1 MHERIA
7 EIEARFEELTELL
20 SDPEVVSDHR
30 RMAELARERSRLE
43 PIVDLGRR
51 FRETGEALADAHD
64 LLRSGDE
71 DERELAREEEER
83 LTPLLADIEEDLKLA
98 LLPRDPADEKNAII
112 EIRAGAGGEE
122 AALFAADLFRMYQ
135 RYAER
140 HGWRLEVL
148 NTSEAGPGGYR
159 EMTFEL
165 SGRDAYRRMK
175 HESGVHRVQRVPE
188 TESQGRIHTSTA
200 TVAVLPEVDEV
211 EVDIDWSEVRTD
223 IFHASSAGGQN
234 VNKVATA
241 VRFTHEPT
249 GIVVICQDER
259 SQAKKPREGGERVA
273 RAHLRPGAR
282 ESRRRGRR
290 RAPLAGRQRR
300 PLGEDPH
307 LQLPRRPRHRPSSAA
322 HQARPPAHPRR
333 RDRRADR
340 RGGDGGAVAAPPA
353 ATAAPTGL
361 TGASMALSGRPEQA
375 DQQHD
380 PGGTVGALLLQA
392 ARGLVAIWAAESLDE
407 GRLEADLLYGEAAGL
422 SRAQVIAAGRERPP
436 PEARSRFDALLR
448 RRMAREPLAYILGR
462 REFHGLTFEVG
473 PGALI
478 PRPETETLAEAS
490 LAAIREHPSARRIV
504 RIADAGTG
512 SGAVA
517 LAIARHAPSAKI
529 FATDAST
536 EALAWA
542 GRNRARLGLMERVVL
557 LAGDLLEPIG
567 EPLDVVAANL
577 PYIPTEEY
585 ERLPAEIRRRRAP
598 PGRRRRRGRPRA
610 GPAARRP
617 APGPPRGRP
626 GRRAAR
632 TRRRPVRP
640 RRRLGHGGPR
650 WWGGDG
656 ASGSGRE
663 PAGAGGAAGVLRVPA
678 CLSSPRGGAKI
689 VLCRYRSTL

>member
-43 PIVDLGRR
+43 PIVNLGRR

-140 HGWRLEVL
+140 QGWRLEVL

-259 SQAKKPREGGERVA
+259 SQAKNRAKAASVLRARIYDLERAKAAAEVA
-273 RAHLRPGAR
+273 DV
-282 ESRRRGRR
+282 RRSQVGSGDRSEKIRTYNFPDDRVTDHRVRLTKHG
-290 RAPLAGRQRR
+290 
-300 PLGEDPH
+300 
-307 LQLPRRPRHRPSSAA
+307 LPRIL
-322 HQARPPAHPRR
+322 
-333 RDRRADR
+333 
-340 RGGDGGAVAAPPA
+340 DGEIDALIDAVA
-353 ATAAPTGL
+353 
-361 TGASMALSGRPEQA
+361 MEEQSR
-375 DQQHD
+375 
-380 PGGTVGALLLQA
+380 LLQQQQQP
-392 ARGLVAIWAAESLDE
+392 L
-407 GRLEADLLYGEAAGL
+407 
-422 SRAQVIAAGRERPP
+422 RA
-436 PEARSRFDALLR
+436 
-448 RRMAREPLAYILGR
+448 
-462 REFHGLTFEVG
+462 
-473 PGALI
+473 
-478 PRPETETLAEAS
+478 
-490 LAAIREHPSARRIV
+490 
-504 RIADAGTG
+504 
-512 SGAVA
+512 
-517 LAIARHAPSAKI
+517 
-529 FATDAST
+529 
-536 EALAWA
+536 
-542 GRNRARLGLMERVVL
+542 
-557 LAGDLLEPIG
+557 
-567 EPLDVVAANL
+567 
-577 PYIPTEEY
+577 
-585 ERLPAEIRRRRAP
+585 
-598 PGRRRRRGRPRA
+598 
-610 GPAARRP
+610 
-617 APGPPRGRP
+617 
-626 GRRAAR
+626 
-632 TRRRPVRP
+632 
-640 RRRLGHGGPR
+640 
-650 WWGGDG
+650 
-656 ASGSGRE
+656 
-663 PAGAGGAAGVLRVPA
+663 
-678 CLSSPRGGAKI
+678 
-689 VLCRYRSTL
+689 

>member
-51 FRETGEALADAHD
+51 FRETGEALSDAHD

-83 LTPLLADIEEDLKLA
+83 LTPLLADLEEDLKLA

-140 HGWRLEVL
+140 QGWRLEVL

-211 EVDIDWSEVRTD
+211 EVDIDWSDVRTD

-259 SQAKKPREGGERVA
+259 SQAKNRAKAASVLRARIYDLERAKAAAEVADVRRSQVGSGDRSEKIRTYNFPDDRVTDHRVRLTRHGLPRILDGEIDALIDAVAMEEQSRLLQQQQQPA
-273 RAHLRPGAR
+273 RA
-282 ESRRRGRR
+282 
-290 RAPLAGRQRR
+290 
-300 PLGEDPH
+300 
-307 LQLPRRPRHRPSSAA
+307 
-322 HQARPPAHPRR
+322 
-333 RDRRADR
+333 
-340 RGGDGGAVAAPPA
+340 
-353 ATAAPTGL
+353 
-361 TGASMALSGRPEQA
+361 
-375 DQQHD
+375 
-380 PGGTVGALLLQA
+380 
-392 ARGLVAIWAAESLDE
+392 
-407 GRLEADLLYGEAAGL
+407 
-422 SRAQVIAAGRERPP
+422 
-436 PEARSRFDALLR
+436 
-448 RRMAREPLAYILGR
+448 
-462 REFHGLTFEVG
+462 
-473 PGALI
+473 
-478 PRPETETLAEAS
+478 
-490 LAAIREHPSARRIV
+490 
-504 RIADAGTG
+504 
-512 SGAVA
+512 
-517 LAIARHAPSAKI
+517 
-529 FATDAST
+529 
-536 EALAWA
+536 
-542 GRNRARLGLMERVVL
+542 
-557 LAGDLLEPIG
+557 
-567 EPLDVVAANL
+567 
-577 PYIPTEEY
+577 
-585 ERLPAEIRRRRAP
+585 
-598 PGRRRRRGRPRA
+598 
-610 GPAARRP
+610 
-617 APGPPRGRP
+617 
-626 GRRAAR
+626 
-632 TRRRPVRP
+632 
-640 RRRLGHGGPR
+640 
-650 WWGGDG
+650 
-656 ASGSGRE
+656 
-663 PAGAGGAAGVLRVPA
+663 
-678 CLSSPRGGAKI
+678 
-689 VLCRYRSTL
+689 

>member
-20 SDPEVVSDHR
+20 SDPEVTSDHR

-43 PIVDLGRR
+43 PTVDLGRR

-83 LTPLLADIEEDLKLA
+83 LTPLLAEIEEDLKLA

-140 HGWRLEVL
+140 QGWRLEVL

-259 SQAKKPREGGERVA
+259 SQAKNRAKAESVLRARIYDLERAKAAAEVADVRRSQVGTGDRSEKIRTYNFPDDRVTDHRVRLTKHGLPRILDGEIDALIDAVAMEEQSRLLQQQQQPA
-273 RAHLRPGAR
+273 RA
-282 ESRRRGRR
+282 
-290 RAPLAGRQRR
+290 
-300 PLGEDPH
+300 
-307 LQLPRRPRHRPSSAA
+307 
-322 HQARPPAHPRR
+322 
-333 RDRRADR
+333 
-340 RGGDGGAVAAPPA
+340 
-353 ATAAPTGL
+353 
-361 TGASMALSGRPEQA
+361 
-375 DQQHD
+375 
-380 PGGTVGALLLQA
+380 
-392 ARGLVAIWAAESLDE
+392 
-407 GRLEADLLYGEAAGL
+407 
-422 SRAQVIAAGRERPP
+422 
-436 PEARSRFDALLR
+436 
-448 RRMAREPLAYILGR
+448 
-462 REFHGLTFEVG
+462 
-473 PGALI
+473 
-478 PRPETETLAEAS
+478 
-490 LAAIREHPSARRIV
+490 
-504 RIADAGTG
+504 
-512 SGAVA
+512 
-517 LAIARHAPSAKI
+517 
-529 FATDAST
+529 
-536 EALAWA
+536 
-542 GRNRARLGLMERVVL
+542 
-557 LAGDLLEPIG
+557 
-567 EPLDVVAANL
+567 
-577 PYIPTEEY
+577 
-585 ERLPAEIRRRRAP
+585 
-598 PGRRRRRGRPRA
+598 
-610 GPAARRP
+610 
-617 APGPPRGRP
+617 
-626 GRRAAR
+626 
-632 TRRRPVRP
+632 
-640 RRRLGHGGPR
+640 
-650 WWGGDG
+650 
-656 ASGSGRE
+656 
-663 PAGAGGAAGVLRVPA
+663 
-678 CLSSPRGGAKI
+678 
-689 VLCRYRSTL
+689 

>member
-30 RMAELARERSRLE
+30 RITELARERSRLE

-51 FRETGEALADAHD
+51 FRETGEALVDAHD

-83 LTPLLADIEEDLKLA
+83 LTPLLADLEEDLKLA

-140 HGWRLEVL
+140 QGWRLEVL

-259 SQAKKPREGGERVA
+259 SQAKNRAKAASVLRARIYDLERAKAAAEVADVRRSQVGSGDRSEKIRTYNFPDDRVTDHRVRLTKHGLPRILDGEIDALIDAVAMEEQSRLLQQQQQPA
-273 RAHLRPGAR
+273 RA
-282 ESRRRGRR
+282 
-290 RAPLAGRQRR
+290 
-300 PLGEDPH
+300 
-307 LQLPRRPRHRPSSAA
+307 
-322 HQARPPAHPRR
+322 
-333 RDRRADR
+333 
-340 RGGDGGAVAAPPA
+340 
-353 ATAAPTGL
+353 
-361 TGASMALSGRPEQA
+361 
-375 DQQHD
+375 
-380 PGGTVGALLLQA
+380 
-392 ARGLVAIWAAESLDE
+392 
-407 GRLEADLLYGEAAGL
+407 
-422 SRAQVIAAGRERPP
+422 
-436 PEARSRFDALLR
+436 
-448 RRMAREPLAYILGR
+448 
-462 REFHGLTFEVG
+462 
-473 PGALI
+473 
-478 PRPETETLAEAS
+478 
-490 LAAIREHPSARRIV
+490 
-504 RIADAGTG
+504 
-512 SGAVA
+512 
-517 LAIARHAPSAKI
+517 
-529 FATDAST
+529 
-536 EALAWA
+536 
-542 GRNRARLGLMERVVL
+542 
-557 LAGDLLEPIG
+557 
-567 EPLDVVAANL
+567 
-577 PYIPTEEY
+577 
-585 ERLPAEIRRRRAP
+585 
-598 PGRRRRRGRPRA
+598 
-610 GPAARRP
+610 
-617 APGPPRGRP
+617 
-626 GRRAAR
+626 
-632 TRRRPVRP
+632 
-640 RRRLGHGGPR
+640 
-650 WWGGDG
+650 
-656 ASGSGRE
+656 
-663 PAGAGGAAGVLRVPA
+663 
-678 CLSSPRGGAKI
+678 
-689 VLCRYRSTL
+689 

>member
-43 PIVDLGRR
+43 PIVNLGRR

-140 HGWRLEVL
+140 QGWRLEVL

-211 EVDIDWSEVRTD
+211 EVDIDWSDVRTD

-259 SQAKKPREGGERVA
+259 SQAKNRAKAASVLRARIYDLERAKAAAEVA
-273 RAHLRPGAR
+273 DV
-282 ESRRRGRR
+282 RRSQVGSGDRSEKIRTYNFPDDRVTDHRVRLTKHG
-290 RAPLAGRQRR
+290 
-300 PLGEDPH
+300 
-307 LQLPRRPRHRPSSAA
+307 LPRIL
-322 HQARPPAHPRR
+322 
-333 RDRRADR
+333 
-340 RGGDGGAVAAPPA
+340 DGEIDALIDAVA
-353 ATAAPTGL
+353 
-361 TGASMALSGRPEQA
+361 MEEQSR
-375 DQQHD
+375 
-380 PGGTVGALLLQA
+380 LLQQQQQP
-392 ARGLVAIWAAESLDE
+392 L
-407 GRLEADLLYGEAAGL
+407 
-422 SRAQVIAAGRERPP
+422 RA
-436 PEARSRFDALLR
+436 
-448 RRMAREPLAYILGR
+448 
-462 REFHGLTFEVG
+462 
-473 PGALI
+473 
-478 PRPETETLAEAS
+478 
-490 LAAIREHPSARRIV
+490 
-504 RIADAGTG
+504 
-512 SGAVA
+512 
-517 LAIARHAPSAKI
+517 
-529 FATDAST
+529 
-536 EALAWA
+536 
-542 GRNRARLGLMERVVL
+542 
-557 LAGDLLEPIG
+557 
-567 EPLDVVAANL
+567 
-577 PYIPTEEY
+577 
-585 ERLPAEIRRRRAP
+585 
-598 PGRRRRRGRPRA
+598 
-610 GPAARRP
+610 
-617 APGPPRGRP
+617 
-626 GRRAAR
+626 
-632 TRRRPVRP
+632 
-640 RRRLGHGGPR
+640 
-650 WWGGDG
+650 
-656 ASGSGRE
+656 
-663 PAGAGGAAGVLRVPA
+663 
-678 CLSSPRGGAKI
+678 
-689 VLCRYRSTL
+689 

>member
-30 RMAELARERSRLE
+30 RIAELARERSRLE

-51 FRETGEALADAHD
+51 FRETGEALVDAHD

-83 LTPLLADIEEDLKLA
+83 LTPLLADLEEDLKLA

-140 HGWRLEVL
+140 QGWRLEVL

-259 SQAKKPREGGERVA
+259 SQAKNRAKAASVLRARIYDLERAKAAAEVADVRRSQVGSGDRSEKIRTYNFPDDRVTDHRVRLTKHGLPRILDGEIDALIDAVAMEEQSRLLQQQQQPA
-273 RAHLRPGAR
+273 RA
-282 ESRRRGRR
+282 
-290 RAPLAGRQRR
+290 
-300 PLGEDPH
+300 
-307 LQLPRRPRHRPSSAA
+307 
-322 HQARPPAHPRR
+322 
-333 RDRRADR
+333 
-340 RGGDGGAVAAPPA
+340 
-353 ATAAPTGL
+353 
-361 TGASMALSGRPEQA
+361 
-375 DQQHD
+375 
-380 PGGTVGALLLQA
+380 
-392 ARGLVAIWAAESLDE
+392 
-407 GRLEADLLYGEAAGL
+407 
-422 SRAQVIAAGRERPP
+422 
-436 PEARSRFDALLR
+436 
-448 RRMAREPLAYILGR
+448 
-462 REFHGLTFEVG
+462 
-473 PGALI
+473 
-478 PRPETETLAEAS
+478 
-490 LAAIREHPSARRIV
+490 
-504 RIADAGTG
+504 
-512 SGAVA
+512 
-517 LAIARHAPSAKI
+517 
-529 FATDAST
+529 
-536 EALAWA
+536 
-542 GRNRARLGLMERVVL
+542 
-557 LAGDLLEPIG
+557 
-567 EPLDVVAANL
+567 
-577 PYIPTEEY
+577 
-585 ERLPAEIRRRRAP
+585 
-598 PGRRRRRGRPRA
+598 
-610 GPAARRP
+610 
-617 APGPPRGRP
+617 
-626 GRRAAR
+626 
-632 TRRRPVRP
+632 
-640 RRRLGHGGPR
+640 
-650 WWGGDG
+650 
-656 ASGSGRE
+656 
-663 PAGAGGAAGVLRVPA
+663 
-678 CLSSPRGGAKI
+678 
-689 VLCRYRSTL
+689 